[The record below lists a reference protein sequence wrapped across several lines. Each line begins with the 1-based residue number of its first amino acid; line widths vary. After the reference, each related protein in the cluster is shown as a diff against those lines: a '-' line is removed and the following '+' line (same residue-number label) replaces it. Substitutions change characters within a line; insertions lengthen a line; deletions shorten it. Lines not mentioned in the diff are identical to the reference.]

1 MGGGGRR
8 FGGGGKG
15 FFVSGGGAVDGGPG
29 SPRGSAGSSA
39 KPMTGGGS
47 PGLVAPPDFAANFL
61 GAGAAVRRDGGSLSG
76 ETDLNGLA
84 LGLGLGATAPAP
96 RGDKQQA
103 EQGRGVSTALYS
115 APPGLAH
122 TLGICVPVPLCLPAC
137 RPRIGTNHGQQTA
150 NHAATHEAICI
161 TLAEG
166 RVPRTALSVCLAGP
180 AGCGSVPPTAS
191 KLQPRGD

>member
-1 MGGGGRR
+1 MQLTGLRSGGGGPLGGGGRR

-96 RGDKQQA
+96 RGVNQQA
-103 EQGRGVSTALYS
+103 EQG
-115 APPGLAH
+115 H
-122 TLGICVPVPLCLPAC
+122 
-137 RPRIGTNHGQQTA
+137 
-150 NHAATHEAICI
+150 
-161 TLAEG
+161 
-166 RVPRTALSVCLAGP
+166 
-180 AGCGSVPPTAS
+180 GSVPPCVLHRQDS
-191 KLQPRGD
+191 HMP